1 MLMAVMMMMVVVMVT
16 CRITTLHRYLL
27 RQRTGKPNLTS
38 RIVRGVRTL
47 SDSGEVCRLLQPG
60 VRADSE

>member
-1 MLMAVMMMMVVVMVT
+1 MLMAVMMMMVVMVT

-27 RQRTGKPNLTS
+27 RQHTGKPNLTS